1 MRQSLVASRIYHA
14 RATEE
19 TDHFVDYHTH
29 MFDLT
34 ADEERLFK
42 KLNSPILIQNYLD
55 KLPMNHEKSGHTH
68 YSPRKVLKKK
78 KAQCIEGAMLAA
90 AILWYH
96 GQQPLLMDLVSHEQ
110 DDDHVIALYKKNGYW
125 GAISKTNHPGLRFR
139 DPVYKTVRELAVSY
153 FHEWFFYVSGE
164 KTLVSY
170 SDPVN
175 LKKLGLDWV
184 TTEKGLWHI
193 DGILDKTRHHRI
205 YPRTQKKFIRNATK
219 IERDAASRIEWPRS
233 NPQT

>member
-1 MRQSLVASRIYHA
+1 M
-14 RATEE
+14 
-19 TDHFVDYHTH
+19 DYDIH

-34 ADEERLFK
+34 PDEKKLFK
-42 KLNSPILIQNYLD
+42 SLNTPIRVQEFLD

-68 YSPRKVLKKK
+68 YSPRKVLRKK

-90 AILWYH
+90 AIFWYH
-96 GQQPLLMDLVSHEQ
+96 GEEPVLMDLVSHVQ

-139 DPVYKTVRELAVSY
+139 DPVYKTPRELALSY

-164 KTLVSY
+164 KTLISY

-175 LKKLGLDWV
+175 LKKFEKGWV
-184 TTEKGLWHI
+184 TSEKNLWEA
-193 DGILDKTRHHRI
+193 DTLLAKAPHHLI
-205 YPRTQKKFIRNATK
+205 YTKSQKKYIRNATK
-219 IERDAASRIEWPRS
+219 IEREAASRIEWPRS
-233 NPQT
+233 HPRT